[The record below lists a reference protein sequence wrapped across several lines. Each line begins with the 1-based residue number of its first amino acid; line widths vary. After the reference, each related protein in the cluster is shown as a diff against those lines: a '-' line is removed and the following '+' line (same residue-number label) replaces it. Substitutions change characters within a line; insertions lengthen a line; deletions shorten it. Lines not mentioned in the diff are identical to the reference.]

1 MSYDL
6 VIKNGIVVDG
16 TGAKRYQADVAIAD
30 GKVAEIGKVTEG
42 AKRTIDADGLVVA
55 PGFVDPHTHYD
66 AQICWDGAVTPSS
79 WHGVTS
85 VVMGNCGVGIAPCKP
100 ETREIAMSDLVN
112 VEGIPFDVLNKGITW
127 DWETF
132 PEFMDAAAAR
142 KPSLNLAFIAPL
154 TPFRHYVMGEAS
166 MERAATPEETAKIAK
181 LIGEAVDAGAL
192 GFSSTTLNQHMGF
205 EGKPLACR
213 NASREEMKAY
223 ANQLKERGKGAIEI
237 ALTRQVGVL
246 EQDQC
251 ELLDFLLTESGR
263 PVTFIALFDRD
274 DIPEAVRDTLRR
286 AAPMIAKGARPQTSP
301 LPLTREVDMNNPFS
315 FAAFPAWKRVFADT
329 SKEAQKTVY
338 ADPAFRNQFR
348 EDLKNP
354 TGFSN
359 WGRIGVYAVK
369 NPALKQLEGKS
380 IAEIA
385 QEQGKDGVDAFLDL
399 VLADDLQCELTMASW
414 NTREDRMKELLN
426 NKSIL
431 MALGDGGAH
440 VDMLCDAGYPTYLL
454 GTWVREKQAITL
466 EEGVRKL
473 TSDPADLFGL
483 KDRGRLAKGAPADV
497 AIFDPAR
504 DRLEQPRRAP
514 LRPARRRQAHRH
526 AVARRRIHRR
536 QRRGH
541 LGAGQAHRGQGGQ
554 GAARIRPPTRQPCRA
569 TTSASSNAGVPRP
582 ARKVASAT
590 LPPMRW
596 VCGAPATNRPSS
608 TAARNWAGVSA
619 VRSVSGTT
627 PGAAAWRLAAQP

>member
-1 MSYDL
+1 
-6 VIKNGIVVDG
+6 
-16 TGAKRYQADVAIAD
+16 
-30 GKVAEIGKVTEG
+30 
-42 AKRTIDADGLVVA
+42 
-55 PGFVDPHTHYD
+55 
-66 AQICWDGAVTPSS
+66 
-79 WHGVTS
+79 
-85 VVMGNCGVGIAPCKP
+85 
-100 ETREIAMSDLVN
+100 
-112 VEGIPFDVLNKGITW
+112 
-127 DWETF
+127 
-132 PEFMDAAAAR
+132 MDAAAAR

-166 MERAATPEETAKIAK
+166 MERAATPEETAKIAE

-213 NASREEMKAY
+213 NASREELKAY
-223 ANQLKERGKGAIEI
+223 ANQLKTRGKGAIEI

-315 FAAFPAWKRVFADT
+315 FAAFPSWKRVFADT
-329 SKEAQKTVY
+329 NKEAQKKPSMPIRPSATSS
-338 ADPAFRNQFR
+338 ATTSRTRRASA
-348 EDLKNP
+348 
-354 TGFSN
+354 TGAAS
-359 WGRIGVYAVK
+359 ASTTVK

-399 VLADDLQCELTMASW
+399 VLADNLECELTMASW
-414 NTREDRMKELLN
+414 NTREDRMRELLN

-483 KDRGRLAKGAPADV
+483 KDRGRLRQGAPADV
-497 AIFDPAR
+497 AIFDPDA
-504 DRLEQPRRAP
+504 DRLEESRRAP
-514 LRPARRRQAHRH
+514 LRPAGRRQAHRD
-526 AVARRRIHRR
+526 AVA
-536 QRRGH
+536 
-541 LGAGQAHRGQGGQ
+541 
-554 GAARIRPPTRQPCRA
+554 AA
-569 TTSASSNAGVPRP
+569 SN
-582 ARKVASAT
+582 T
-590 LPPMRW
+590 
-596 VCGAPATNRPSS
+596 PSS
-608 TAARNWAGVSA
+608 TAR
-619 VRSVSGTT
+619 
-627 PGAAAWRLAAQP
+627 

>member
-6 VIKNGIVVDG
+6 VIKNGTVVDG

-100 ETREIAMSDLVN
+100 ETREIAMRDLVN

-132 PEFMDAAAAR
+132 PQFMDAAAAR

-166 MERAATPEETAKIAK
+166 IERAATAEETAKIAK

-192 GFSSTTLNQHMGF
+192 GFSSTTLNQHLGF

-213 NASREEMKAY
+213 NASREELKAY
-223 ANQLKERGKGAIEI
+223 ANELKKRGKGAIEI

-329 SKEAQKTVY
+329 NKEAQKKVY
-338 ADPAFRNQFR
+338 ADPAFRNAFR
-348 EDLKNP
+348 HDLKNP

-369 NPALKQLEGKS
+369 NPALKNLEGKS
-380 IAEIA
+380 IADDRPGAGQGRRRCLPRPGAGRQSPVRAHHGLVEHPRGPHEGASEQQVDPDGAGRRRRACRHAVRCRLPDLPARHLGAREGGDHPGRGRA
-385 QEQGKDGVDAFLDL
+385 QAHLRSRRPLRPEGSRPAGQGRAGRRGDL
-399 VLADDLQCELTMASW
+399 RSRAASARRTMAS
-414 NTREDRMKELLN
+414 
-426 NKSIL
+426 
-431 MALGDGGAH
+431 GA
-440 VDMLCDAGYPTYLL
+440 T
-454 GTWVREKQAITL
+454 T
-466 EEGVRKL
+466 
-473 TSDPADLFGL
+473 
-483 KDRGRLAKGAPADV
+483 
-497 AIFDPAR
+497 
-504 DRLEQPRRAP
+504 
-514 LRPARRRQAHRH
+514 
-526 AVARRRIHRR
+526 
-536 QRRGH
+536 
-541 LGAGQAHRGQGGQ
+541 
-554 GAARIRPPTRQPCRA
+554 CRA
-569 TTSASSNAGVPRP
+569 APSASSCR
-582 ARKVASAT
+582 RRASNT
-590 LPPMRW
+590 
-596 VCGAPATNRPSS
+596 PSS
-608 TAARNWAGVSA
+608 TAR
-619 VRSVSGTT
+619 
-627 PGAAAWRLAAQP
+627 